1 MNVLNCIMPCIL
13 GSILHL
19 RLVSQGILFS
29 IVLCSVFQSQLL
41 GWEVGVGGRVGRDGG
56 GRDREGRGR
65 RSRVGRGGGG
75 RGGGGRGGEGGK
87 QGRGREGRRREGRG
101 GGTLVNIM
109 ELLLQ

>member
-1 MNVLNCIMPCIL
+1 MNVLNCLMPCIL

-19 RLVSQGILFS
+19 RLVSQGILFP

-41 GWEVGVGGRVGRDGG
+41 GWEVGLGGRVGRG
-56 GRDREGRGR
+56 GR
-65 RSRVGRGGGG
+65 
-75 RGGGGRGGEGGK
+75 
-87 QGRGREGRRREGRG
+87 GRGREGRRREGRG